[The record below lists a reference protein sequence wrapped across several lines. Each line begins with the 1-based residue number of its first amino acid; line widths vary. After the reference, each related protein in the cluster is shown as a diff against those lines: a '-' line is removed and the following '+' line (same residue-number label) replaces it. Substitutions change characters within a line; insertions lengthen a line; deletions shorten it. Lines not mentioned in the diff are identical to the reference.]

1 MNDLLY
7 SIHKEELCMES
18 RAKNGKL
25 IQKLIFIAI
34 AAILGISV
42 LLTIISSININNVYD
57 EMVEEELKI
66 GAEHLQSEMN
76 NVWDGDWTYE
86 GGQLYKGEENVM
98 EEYEDIMDT
107 LSANTGI
114 EYSLFYMDE
123 SVITTLDSG
132 GKKLTGLKAG
142 SDVVSQV
149 LNGKKE
155 YYAPKSSVAGTD
167 TKYFAYYSPMLQ
179 SDGTPAGMVF
189 AGRGVDDVESKIR
202 SIVISMVVL
211 SLILA
216 VALSVVGFVVASKTS
231 VKMRAI
237 ADELGLLSQGEL
249 KLNIDQTSVA
259 RNDEIGLLADGAQKL
274 SDKLGEVIR
283 TTMDMSNEL
292 KRSGSELSESANQAS
307 NASSQVSEA
316 VDEIS
321 KGAVTQA
328 ESVESAAGNT
338 QMIGRDIEDVSDN
351 VEELNA
357 FANEM
362 KISCEAAMEALDR
375 LIEQSSEVQASV
387 REIGQT
393 IDSTNESAKEISKFS
408 QAITEIASQTN
419 LLSLNASIEAARAG
433 DAGKGFAVVATEIG
447 QLAVQSSNSA
457 EEIKKIVEKL
467 VADSAASVEVMQKL
481 NANFD
486 QQEEQ
491 LDDTKSNM
499 QNMADNVVNVSNSTE
514 SIASH
519 IGELNSAKDKLV
531 EIISDLSAISE
542 ENAAS
547 TQETNASMQE
557 LNATFAMIT
566 ESADKLQE
574 LATNMQD
581 TISYFKP

>member
-1 MNDLLY
+1 MET
-7 SIHKEELCMES
+7 KE
-18 RAKNGKL
+18 KNGKL
-25 IQKLIFIAI
+25 IQKLIIASV
-34 AAILGISV
+34 AAIIGISAV
-42 LLTIISSININNVYD
+42 LTVISAVEINKTYND
-57 EMVEEELKI
+57 MVNEELKV
-66 GAEHLQSEMN
+66 AVEQLASEMSS
-76 NVWDGDWTYE
+76 VWDGDWSYD
-86 GGQLYKGEENVM
+86 GRDVYKGEENVM
-98 EEYEDIMDT
+98 AEYEEIMDE
-107 LSANTGI
+107 LKSKTGI
-114 EYSLFYMDE
+114 EYSLFYGKKR
-123 SVITTLDSG
+123 VITTLRDSSG
-132 GKKLTGLKAG
+132 NKAIGYDISDKVANTVIQNKQEYNAKTTPTGAVE
-142 SDVVSQV
+142 SYYC
-149 LNGKKE
+149 
-155 YYAPKSSVAGTD
+155 YYAPM
-167 TKYFAYYSPMLQ
+167 YN
-179 SDGTPAGMVF
+179 SDGSVVGMVF
-189 AGRGVDDVESKIR
+189 TGRESDSVAAAIR
-202 SIVISMVVL
+202 RIILGMALISVVL
-211 SLILA
+211 AAILSA
-216 VALSVVGFVVASKTS
+216 VGIFVANKTS

-237 ADELGLLSQGEL
+237 ADELGQLSKGEL
-249 KLNIDQTSVA
+249 KLNIDQSSVA

-283 TTMDMSNEL
+283 TTMDMSSEL
-292 KRSGSELSESANQAS
+292 KRSGSELSESASQAS
-307 NASSQVSEA
+307 TASSQVSEA

-338 QMIGRDIEDVSDN
+338 QSIGRDIEEVSDN

-362 KISCEAAMEALDR
+362 KTSCEAAMEALNK
-375 LIEQSSEVQASV
+375 LIEQSSEVQSSV

-467 VADSAASVEVMQKL
+467 VADSEASVEVMQKL

-486 QQEEQ
+486 QQAEQ

-499 QNMADNVVNVSNSTE
+499 QNMADNVVNVSSSTD
-514 SIASH
+514 SIAAH
-519 IGELNSAKDKLV
+519 IGQLNNAKDKLV

-581 TISYFKP
+581 AISYFRT